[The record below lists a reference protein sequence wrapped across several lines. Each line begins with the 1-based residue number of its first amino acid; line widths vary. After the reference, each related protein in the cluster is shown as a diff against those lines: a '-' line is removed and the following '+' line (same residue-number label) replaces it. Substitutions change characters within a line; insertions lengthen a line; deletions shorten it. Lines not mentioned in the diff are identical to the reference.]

1 MSSQRIDILGENSK
15 ISHVINR
22 LKWGEDTLAVVIF
35 AAMTLLP
42 VIETTTR
49 LFSTNG
55 IPASQVLVQ
64 HFTLW
69 IGFLGAILATRQNK
83 LLALTREPLFDEA
96 EKPHLGKWIAK
107 VTTFLVLVALTWGSW
122 ELLKIEMQYPIDI
135 APNIPRWVAQLI
147 MPVGFGLMAIQVYVK
162 SYKKHIHRISLIVV
176 GVLFSLSAITDAIF
190 DVLPVIWIG
199 VFIILFALL
208 NGAPIFVGLGG
219 AAILFFWADY
229 TPISAI
235 PTETYRIVV
244 SPTLP
249 TIPLFTLAGYLL
261 AESKASERLVKVFKE
276 LFGWIPGGT
285 PVVIVILCG
294 FFTALT
300 GGSGVTILALGGI
313 LLPLLIKEGYSR
325 SFSIGLITVSGSLGL
340 LFPPSLPAIIYG
352 VTAGVSVKSI
362 FIAGLIPGIIL
373 LVMMSIWAIIQGKK
387 EKIPSKPFNI
397 KKAFQVCLKTKWE
410 LAIPFLILF
419 GVFGGY
425 TTLVET
431 AALTVSYIFFVE
443 VYVYNDIDLKTLPRI
458 IIDCATLIG
467 GVLIILGVAMG
478 LTSYLIDAQIPI
490 LILSWAKGALAS
502 KYSFLLMLNIFLLL
516 VGCLMDIF
524 SAIIVIVPLI
534 APLGVYFGVDP
545 VHLAII
551 FIANLELGFLT
562 PPVGMNLFLAAYRF
576 DEDMPKIYQATLPFF
591 LVRLLAVGLITYIP
605 VLTLGLLR

>member
-1 MSSQRIDILGENSK
+1 MGENSK

-176 GVLFSLSAITDAIF
+176 GLLFSLSAITDAIF

>member
-1 MSSQRIDILGENSK
+1 LSSQRIDILGENSK

-176 GVLFSLSAITDAIF
+176 GLLFSLSAITDAIF

-219 AAILFFWADY
+219 AAIIFFWADY

-340 LFPPSLPAIIYG
+340 LFPPSLPAIIFG

-362 FIAGLIPGIIL
+362 FIAGLIPGILL

>member
-1 MSSQRIDILGENSK
+1 MGKESRVNHLVNRLLWGEN
-15 ISHVINR
+15 
-22 LKWGEDTLAVVIF
+22 TLAFVIF
-35 AAMTLLP
+35 ALMTILP
-42 VIETTTR
+42 VIETVTR
-49 LFSTNG
+49 IFNTQS

-69 IGFLGAILATRQNK
+69 IGFLGAVLATRQNK
-83 LLALTREPLFDEA
+83 LLALTREPLFDQA
-96 EKPHLGKWIAK
+96 EKFRFGKWVAK
-107 VTTFLVLVALTWGSW
+107 VTTFLVLVALTWASW
-122 ELLKIEMQYPIDI
+122 ELLKVEMKYPIDI
-135 APNIPRWVAQLI
+135 APNIPRWFAQLI
-147 MPVGFGLMAIQVYVK
+147 MPVGFGLMAIQVYFK
-162 SYKKHIHRISLIVV
+162 SYDKHFHRFTMIIV
-176 GVLFSLSAITDAIF
+176 GILFSITTFTDVIF
-190 DVLPVIWIG
+190 DFLPVVSIG
-199 VFIILFALL
+199 VFVIIFALL

-219 AAILFFWADY
+219 AAILFFWADFV
-229 TPISAI
+229 PISAI

-261 AESKASERLVKVFKE
+261 AESKASERFVKVFRE

-285 PVVIVILCG
+285 PVIIVVLCG

-313 LLPLLIKEGYSR
+313 LLPLLLKEGYSR
-325 SFSIGLITVSGSLGL
+325 SFSLGLITVSGSLGL

-352 VTAGVSVKSI
+352 VTAGVSVKNI
-362 FIAGLIPGIIL
+362 FIAGFFPGLL
-373 LVMMSIWAIIQGKK
+373 LVVIMSAWALYQGKK
-387 EKIPSKPFNI
+387 DKIVVNPFNI
-397 KKAFQVCLKTKWE
+397 KKAINVCLETKWE
-410 LAIPFLILF
+410 LAIPILILF
-419 GVFGGY
+419 GVFGGFA
-425 TTLVET
+425 TLVET
-431 AALTVSYIFFVE
+431 AALSVVYIFLVE
-443 VYVYNDIDLKTLPRI
+443 VYFYKDIQLRELPRI
-458 IIDCATLIG
+458 VIDCATLIG

-490 LILSWAKGALAS
+490 LILTWAKSTIAS
-502 KYSFLLMLNIFLLL
+502 KYAFLLMLNVFLLL

-534 APLGVYFGVDP
+534 APLGAYFGVDP

-605 VLTLGLLR
+605 ILTLGLLQ

>member
-1 MSSQRIDILGENSK
+1 MGENSK

-42 VIETTTR
+42 VIEATTR

-176 GVLFSLSAITDAIF
+176 GLLFSLSAITDAIF

-362 FIAGLIPGIIL
+362 FNAGLIPGILL

-419 GVFGGY
+419 GVFGGF

>member
-1 MSSQRIDILGENSK
+1 MGENSK

-83 LLALTREPLFDEA
+83 LLALTRDPLFDEA

-176 GVLFSLSAITDAIF
+176 GLLFSLSAITDAIF

-362 FIAGLIPGIIL
+362 FIAGLIPGILL

-419 GVFGGY
+419 GVFGGF

>member
-1 MSSQRIDILGENSK
+1 MSSQRIDILGGNSK

-42 VIETTTR
+42 VIEATTR

-419 GVFGGY
+419 GVFGGF

>member
-176 GVLFSLSAITDAIF
+176 GLLFSLSAITDAIF